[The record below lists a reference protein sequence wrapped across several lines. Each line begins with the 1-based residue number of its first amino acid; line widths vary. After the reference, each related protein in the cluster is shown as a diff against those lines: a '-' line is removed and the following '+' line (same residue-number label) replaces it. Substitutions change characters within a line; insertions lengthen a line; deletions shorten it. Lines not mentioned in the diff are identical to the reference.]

1 MCVCVCVYTVYSHT
15 GELKKL
21 FIFNMFGTLRMDT
34 FFYIKQ
40 CICLPQLYFI
50 LLSSLW
56 GFPHS
61 SIGKESTCN
70 AGDPSSVP
78 GSGSSPGEGIGYPNK
93 HVVFENSNLTHQ
105 QWYKPVT
112 FCSTWSPPFIWARG
126 CFSDVNRTV
135 FSVSVSPLST
145 IESIFQAMVLEWIG
159 TEWAWFKHSF
169 LERGMCLSKMDF
181 FLFSILK
188 MIELSQRFFS
198 GQSERDL
205 VSYILM

>member
-1 MCVCVCVYTVYSHT
+1 MHLSLLYVCS
-15 GELKKL
+15 
-21 FIFNMFGTLRMDT
+21 
-34 FFYIKQ
+34 
-40 CICLPQLYFI
+40 
-50 LLSSLW
+50 W

-61 SIGKESTCN
+61 SVGKESTCN

-78 GSGSSPGEGIGYPNK
+78 ESGSSPGEGIGYPNK
-93 HVVFENSNLTHQ
+93 NVVFENSNLTHQ

-112 FCSTWSPPFIWARG
+112 FCSAWPPPLFWARG
-126 CFSDVNRTV
+126 CCSDVNRNAS
-135 FSVSVSPLST
+135 FVSVSPLLT

-198 GQSERDL
+198 GQSERYS